1 MFTNLKRTQKTLA
14 TRFVSLNTTTACRKS
29 IMLYVRVT
37 CTHICPLV
45 NVFIACL
52 FDSLG
57 ETNISDSLI
66 TSFYL
71 LRYICV
77 KNLIEKWKVFARISL
92 SNNLKRN
99 IQNIK

>member
-1 MFTNLKRTQKTLA
+1 MIYKMFTNLKRTQKSLA
-14 TRFVSLNTTTACRKS
+14 TRFVSLNTTIVCRKL

-37 CTHICPLV
+37 CTHNCPLA

-66 TSFYL
+66 TSIY
-71 LRYICV
+71 YGASV
-77 KNLIEKWKVFARISL
+77 
-92 SNNLKRN
+92 
-99 IQNIK
+99 